1 MSSVH
6 EDIMVETDL
15 LVIGGGING
24 VGIARDAAGRCL
36 RVYLCEKDDLAQ
48 HTSSA
53 STKLIHG
60 GLRYL
65 EQYDF
70 KLVRHALQEREVLL
84 RSAPH
89 IIHPLRFILPHH
101 RELRPRWMIRLGLFI
116 YDYLGGRKLLPAS
129 QGVNLKTHQAGKAL
143 KRQFTDGFEYS
154 DCWVQDARLVVLTA
168 MDAEERGAIIKT
180 HTECTALDR
189 FDDHWIATLRENG
202 SGVITRVKAGAVINA
217 AGPWVEKVLK
227 SGVELSGQ
235 SAVRFVKGSHVVVP
249 KLFEHAYPYIFQ
261 NGDGRILFAIPFEGE
276 FTLLGTTDIEVS
288 DIPEP
293 VVISPEETNYICQ
306 AVSEYFNKPVSTNDV
321 VWSYSGVRPL
331 YDDAASDASN
341 VTRDYHLDL
350 NTNGAPVVSVY
361 GGKITTHRR
370 LAEEALELLSSS
382 FEVAGEPWT
391 AESHLP
397 GGDIV
402 NADLNQFFSMCN
414 KLYPW
419 MEQRLLKDYA
429 TKYGTRVSKLL
440 EGCITMDDLGQCMA
454 HDLYE
459 REVRY
464 LMEHEYARSAEDVL
478 WRRTKRGLHASPA
491 EIEQLDSWMKVQL
504 QNAA

>member
-1 MSSVH
+1 MSSV
-6 EDIMVETDL
+6 EESALVETDL

-24 VGIARDAAGRCL
+24 VGIARDAAGRGL
-36 RVYLCEKDDLAQ
+36 RVYLCEKDDLAE

-84 RSAPH
+84 CSAPH

-101 RELRPRWMIRLGLFI
+101 QGLRPKWMIRLGLFI
-116 YDYLGGRKLLPAS
+116 YDHLGGRKLLPVS
-129 QGVNLKTHQAGKAL
+129 HKVNLKIHPAGKAL
-143 KRQFTDGFEYS
+143 KSQFTDGFEYS

-168 MDAEERGAIIKT
+168 MDAEARGAKIKI
-180 HTECTALDR
+180 HTECIALER
-189 FDDHWIATLRENG
+189 FADHWIATLRDNSNG
-202 SGVITRVKAGAVINA
+202 ITTRVKSGAVINA
-217 AGPWVEKVLK
+217 AGPWVDKVLR
-227 SGVELSGQ
+227 SGVELGGQ
-235 SAVRFVKGSHVVVP
+235 YGVRFVKGSHVVVP
-249 KLFEHAYPYIFQ
+249 KLFTHDYPYIFQ
-261 NGDGRILFAIPFEGE
+261 NDDGRILFAIPFEQD

-288 DIPEP
+288 EIPDQ
-293 VVISPEETNYICQ
+293 VAISPEETRYICQ
-306 AVSEYFNKPVSTNDV
+306 AVSEYFNQPVSPDDV

-331 YDDAASDASN
+331 YDDAASSASN
-341 VTRDYHLDL
+341 VTRDYYLDL
-350 NTNGAPVVSVY
+350 NTKGAPVLSVY

-382 FEVAGEPWT
+382 FEVGGAPWT
-391 AESHLP
+391 AGSHLP

-402 NADLNQFFSMCN
+402 NADLNQLFSLCS
-414 KLYPW
+414 KIYPW
-419 MEQRLLKDYA
+419 MEQRLLKDYVN
-429 TKYGTRVSKLL
+429 KYGTRVSVLL

-454 HDLYE
+454 PDLYE
-459 REVRY
+459 REVCY

-491 EIEQLDSWMKVQL
+491 EIEKLDSWMKARL
-504 QNAA
+504 QKR